1 MTPTLRRMPN
11 QPRTPIRGIRIP
23 DELWEAAQQV
33 AAERGETVSDEVR
46 RALERYVKRAQ
57 REKP

>member
-1 MTPTLRRMPN
+1 MTPTLRSMPN

-23 DELWEAAQQV
+23 NELWEAAQQV
-33 AAERGETVSDEVR
+33 AADRGETVSDEVR